1 MQSSVERAILA
12 ARKVSF
18 LFSTLLY
25 LLPCLSSSAHAL
37 IIPDNRTAPWRG
49 NVGVPGGIP
58 NRTRIYKNIVTDLG
72 ADPTGVKDCSAI
84 IQGALNKC
92 PQGQVIYIPEGRFL
106 VAVQINIPNNKSNRS
121 LRGAGMERTILFSA
135 HNKSMFSI
143 GRSTWPPS
151 DKRPGNWISI
161 SSGATKGS
169 NTITVADTTVFVV
182 GAPLAVGPN
191 VLPTWAHNLHNQS
204 DTLATIRVYAK
215 IRSKTSTT
223 VTFDPPCPFDFSG
236 MNPVALVDSTP
247 MLQGFGIESVTLDMS
262 VNTAATYPI
271 WFEQAWGCWVKDA
284 EIKGAYS
291 RQMLWT
297 MAVRCEVRG
306 CYTHD
311 VRGTGPN
318 HEGIIIGPGSWN
330 LIEDNICSN
339 GGAPPIVLED
349 SINPASCNV
358 IGYNYVIN
366 TSPGF
371 WDISF
376 NHGSGSF
383 LNLAEGNVINNFKDD
398 GYFGSSSYNTLFRN
412 RIAGEVKLKH
422 FSDYYNI
429 VGNVLSDA
437 GVNYYDA
444 PETSGY
450 CSSGAKAVYELGFP
464 NIGNCS
470 FSGTF
475 GPTAPPD
482 YSGLPNTLEGCQQ
495 LDRNVKATILRHGNF
510 DYFNNST
517 VWDSSITDHTIS
529 DSLYYSSRPGW
540 WPDGI
545 AWPPIGPDHDP
556 MVSPIPAEIR
566 YKALKPANSSASP
579 KPGSVKN
586 SKSNCKPGFSTL
598 LPAEWL
604 ASTGTSK
611 MHFDTITLE
620 DRHPKP
626 GNQSAWL
633 GMEQLGKP

>member
-25 LLPCLSSSAHAL
+25 LLPCLSSSAHAR
-37 IIPDNRTAPWRG
+37 IIPDNRTAPWEG

-84 IQGALNKC
+84 IQRALNKC
-92 PQGQVIYIPEGRFL
+92 PQGQVVYIPEGRFRIES
-106 VAVQINIPNNKSNRS
+106 QIRWGSNKSNRTM
-121 LRGAGMERTILFSA
+121 RGAGMGRTVLFSA
-135 HNKSMFSI
+135 KNNSI
-143 GRSTWPPS
+143 FLLGKATWPPP
-151 DKRPGNWISI
+151 KNWVSI
-161 SSGATKGS
+161 SSGAIKGS
-169 NTITVADTTVFVV
+169 NTITVTNASIFVV
-182 GAPLAVGPN
+182 GAPIAIGPPL
-191 VLPTWAHNLHNQS
+191 LPTWAHNLGGRP
-204 DTLATIRVYAK
+204 DTYQAIRVYCK
-215 IRSKTSTT
+215 VRSKTSTT
-223 VTFDPPCPFDFSG
+223 VTFDPPLPFDFTG
-236 MNPVALVDSTP
+236 MNPMALSDTTT
-247 MLQGFGIESVTLDMS
+247 MLRGVGIESLTLDVS
-262 VNTAATYPI
+262 GSTGTYPI
-271 WFEQAWGCWVKDA
+271 WFQQASGCWVKDV

-318 HEGIIIGPGSWN
+318 HEGIVIGPGSWN
-330 LIEDNICSN
+330 LIEDNICDN

-366 TSPGF
+366 TSLGF

-383 LNLAEGNVINNFKDD
+383 LNLAEGNMFQEFKDD

-412 RIAGEVKLKH
+412 RIAGVVNLKH
-422 FSDYYNI
+422 FSNYYNV
-429 VGNVLSDA
+429 VGNVLSNT
-437 GVNYYDA
+437 GVTYYDA

-450 CSSGAKAVYELGFP
+450 CDSGAKAVYELGFP

-475 GPTAPPD
+475 GPTAPPN
-482 YSGLPNTLEGCQQ
+482 YSGLPNTLDGCQQ

-510 DYFNNST
+510 DYKSNAV
-517 VWDSSITDHTIS
+517 VWDRDITDHNIPN
-529 DSLYYSSRPGW
+529 SLYYSSQPSW
-540 WPDGI
+540 WPDRV
-545 AWPPIGPDHDP
+545 AWPPIGPDRDP
-556 MVSPIPAEIR
+556 TVSQIPAQIR
-566 YKALKPANSSASP
+566 HGP
-579 KPGSVKN
+579 
-586 SKSNCKPGFSTL
+586 SKRQITPPF
-598 LPAEWL
+598 P
-604 ASTGTSK
+604 TS
-611 MHFDTITLE
+611 ISL
-620 DRHPKP
+620 
-626 GNQSAWL
+626 N
-633 GMEQLGKP
+633 